1 MAHFLWDLDKKRKP
15 LSRSSILECNSCP
28 EIGFAPRC
36 SVQHIS
42 EVWNESDKPT
52 PEAIAHTLTA
62 AFPFSENPQTCS
74 PPDIATFT
82 KALLDARG
90 AAGCDGWS
98 SMETQY
104 IPIQAVQQLYR
115 LTERWYRAAAVPRA
129 FECGRQVNLHKP
141 SKIKNFQLDAAH
153 TRPITVYS
161 IFWRAYASAW
171 MRTPAFQHFAQSLPE
186 EIVGVYQHEGSEE
199 AATAL
204 QQKLALKQGV
214 LVSLD
219 YSQCYDRMNI
229 HATFDFLES
238 IRWPQPLIQQ
248 LRQVWQTKRLLE
260 YDGQVHPEI
269 LVSSGVPQGCPIAPL
284 TLATW
289 MSSGSCAVQQL
300 MQSEASYTEAEASQA
315 TTRIYMDDRSWVDAD
330 FDRALQRAN
339 QWHRWSAS
347 VGLKESREKIQACA
361 KPQRIH
367 DQLPMAQPD
376 WSIPDQ
382 VKVLGVS
389 VQPKMCANTELET
402 DRLKAALK
410 RAQLLS
416 CLPVPHHRKLEIYK
430 MFVIPKAL
438 YGWIIRFP
446 TKADSNKVFNS
457 LSKMTGSNYVAN
469 PLIRSTIYGGACHM
483 QVLLATRLF
492 KRLCRMRSRG
502 TAIWTNI
509 PGTPAKALRSWL
521 KDLGW
526 QEQTQWT
533 WKRDDITLHAPLHT
547 EVTAQCHHIRMSWRE
562 TLLRKWAG
570 GKRHETQEWRRLTSP
585 LQMRAEIQNLDLEAA
600 RKSFMKS
607 DAPAHAIILG
617 STVSPAWMG
626 REHADGDPRCPWCNR
641 LGNFLHIAWHCSQ
654 IPKAK
659 DRPPKPTSWLLSRF
673 AWPQNN
679 TPANVHQQVLNWLAH
694 IQELIWFSRYG
705 PARANHQPR

>member
-1 MAHFLWDLDKKRKP
+1 MTNANIKRQ
-15 LSRSSILECNSCP
+15 SQVAQNSAQAAKF
-28 EIGFAPRC
+28 IYDHW
-36 SVQHIS
+36 QD
-42 EVWNESDKPT
+42 VWNESDKPT

-62 AFPFSENPQTCS
+62 TFPFSENPQTWS

-129 FECGRQVNLHKP
+129 FEYGRQVNLHKP

-186 EIVGVYQHEGSEE
+186 EIAGVYQHEGSEE
-199 AATAL
+199 AATVL

-347 VGLKESREKIQACA
+347 VGLKESREKS
-361 KPQRIH
+361 K
-367 DQLPMAQPD
+367 L
-376 WSIPDQ
+376 
-382 VKVLGVS
+382 VLS
-389 VQPKMCANTELET
+389 
-402 DRLKAALK
+402 LKGYMTNFQWLNRTGASQT
-410 RAQLLS
+410 R
-416 CLPVPHHRKLEIYK
+416 
-430 MFVIPKAL
+430 
-438 YGWIIRFP
+438 
-446 TKADSNKVFNS
+446 
-457 LSKMTGSNYVAN
+457 SKS
-469 PLIRSTIYGGACHM
+469 
-483 QVLLATRLF
+483 
-492 KRLCRMRSRG
+492 
-502 TAIWTNI
+502 
-509 PGTPAKALRSWL
+509 
-521 KDLGW
+521 
-526 QEQTQWT
+526 
-533 WKRDDITLHAPLHT
+533 
-547 EVTAQCHHIRMSWRE
+547 
-562 TLLRKWAG
+562 
-570 GKRHETQEWRRLTSP
+570 
-585 LQMRAEIQNLDLEAA
+585 
-600 RKSFMKS
+600 
-607 DAPAHAIILG
+607 
-617 STVSPAWMG
+617 
-626 REHADGDPRCPWCNR
+626 
-641 LGNFLHIAWHCSQ
+641 
-654 IPKAK
+654 
-659 DRPPKPTSWLLSRF
+659 
-673 AWPQNN
+673 
-679 TPANVHQQVLNWLAH
+679 
-694 IQELIWFSRYG
+694 
-705 PARANHQPR
+705 

>member
-1 MAHFLWDLDKKRKP
+1 MSLTAWRALPYNILMRISWKTVLKIFKSLPRKFASVKFLPALRWGKWWEQRILKLHNFKRTASEMNRIRKVNAYSFGRQRCKLEMP
-15 LSRSSILECNSCP
+15 KQSASISKWLRGKENPMTNANIKRQSQVAQNSAQAAKF
-28 EIGFAPRC
+28 IYDHW
-36 SVQHIS
+36 QD
-42 EVWNESDKPT
+42 VWNESDKPT

-62 AFPFSENPQTCS
+62 TFPFSENPQTWS

-129 FECGRQVNLHKP
+129 FEYGRQVNLHKP

-186 EIVGVYQHEGSEE
+186 EIAGVYQHEGSEE
-199 AATAL
+199 AATVL

-347 VGLKESREKIQACA
+347 VGLKESREKS
-361 KPQRIH
+361 K
-367 DQLPMAQPD
+367 L
-376 WSIPDQ
+376 
-382 VKVLGVS
+382 VLS
-389 VQPKMCANTELET
+389 
-402 DRLKAALK
+402 LKGYMTNFQWLNRTGASQT
-410 RAQLLS
+410 R
-416 CLPVPHHRKLEIYK
+416 
-430 MFVIPKAL
+430 
-438 YGWIIRFP
+438 
-446 TKADSNKVFNS
+446 
-457 LSKMTGSNYVAN
+457 SKS
-469 PLIRSTIYGGACHM
+469 
-483 QVLLATRLF
+483 
-492 KRLCRMRSRG
+492 
-502 TAIWTNI
+502 
-509 PGTPAKALRSWL
+509 
-521 KDLGW
+521 
-526 QEQTQWT
+526 
-533 WKRDDITLHAPLHT
+533 
-547 EVTAQCHHIRMSWRE
+547 
-562 TLLRKWAG
+562 
-570 GKRHETQEWRRLTSP
+570 
-585 LQMRAEIQNLDLEAA
+585 
-600 RKSFMKS
+600 
-607 DAPAHAIILG
+607 
-617 STVSPAWMG
+617 
-626 REHADGDPRCPWCNR
+626 
-641 LGNFLHIAWHCSQ
+641 
-654 IPKAK
+654 
-659 DRPPKPTSWLLSRF
+659 
-673 AWPQNN
+673 
-679 TPANVHQQVLNWLAH
+679 
-694 IQELIWFSRYG
+694 
-705 PARANHQPR
+705 